1 MKEKEGRVLS
11 KLKRMTTAN
20 ETKEDR
26 CVLSWKNRTDF
37 QLKNK
42 NKIVWRSKR
51 RKCRKKRKYPIG
63 STVR

>member
-1 MKEKEGRVLS
+1 MRKKLLKTYVTSFLQGLVHFSKTNIPVKEKEGRVLS

-37 QLKNK
+37 
-42 NKIVWRSKR
+42 
-51 RKCRKKRKYPIG
+51 
-63 STVR
+63 

>member
-1 MKEKEGRVLS
+1 MRKKFKKTYVTSFLQGRVHFSKTNILVKEKEGRVLS

-37 QLKNK
+37 
-42 NKIVWRSKR
+42 
-51 RKCRKKRKYPIG
+51 
-63 STVR
+63 